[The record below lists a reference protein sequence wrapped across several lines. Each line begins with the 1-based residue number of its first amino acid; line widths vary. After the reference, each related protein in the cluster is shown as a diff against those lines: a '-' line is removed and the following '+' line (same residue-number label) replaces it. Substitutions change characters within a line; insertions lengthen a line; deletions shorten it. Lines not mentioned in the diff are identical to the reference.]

1 MSYISPEIP
10 VMSTFDTSDSFSFPV
25 KILNH
30 LDQEQLQSYKEAFDS
45 FDSNQNGKVS
55 SNHLQVKQFTI
66 KKTLPTCFIKLSFIQ
81 RLMRKA
87 GANPTDIEVME
98 IINKID
104 NESGSFDFPV
114 SIDFES
120 SCLL

>member
-55 SNHLQVKQFTI
+55 SNHLQVKQFI
-66 KKTLPTCFIKLSFIQ
+66 KKTYPHNLLNYHLS
-81 RLMRKA
+81 R
-87 GANPTDIEVME
+87 D
-98 IINKID
+98 
-104 NESGSFDFPV
+104 S
-114 SIDFES
+114 
-120 SCLL
+120 